1 MISARQAAPRTHST
15 WSMKLNRLLTLALLA
30 AFACPTVAAGPP
42 TSVVSINC
50 GTDAAPAASEAPNL
64 HGNWDILM
72 DVGGELSFGL
82 LSIGQVDGGYGG
94 SLTPVRTA
102 PVVVR
107 KITLTGNTIH
117 MAVASREGDVLFDGT
132 LSGKGNR
139 MCGKVTYHDGSAFP
153 MVAQRRPSTYQSRAP
168 QAQ

>member
-1 MISARQAAPRTHST
+1 
-15 WSMKLNRLLTLALLA
+15 MKRLMMLALLA
-30 AFACPTVAAGPP
+30 AFASDALAAEPRP
-42 TSVVSINC
+42 SILNVKC
-50 GTDAAPAASEAPNL
+50 DADAAPAGTEATNL

-82 LSIGQVDGGYGG
+82 LSIGLVDGGYGG

-107 KITLTGNTIH
+107 RITLTGNTVH

-132 LSGKGNR
+132 LSAKGNR
-139 MCGKVTYHDGSAFP
+139 MCGTVTYHDGSSFP
-153 MVAQRRPSTYQSRAP
+153 MVAQRRPSTYQSQAP
-168 QAQ
+168 QPRDGSQGG